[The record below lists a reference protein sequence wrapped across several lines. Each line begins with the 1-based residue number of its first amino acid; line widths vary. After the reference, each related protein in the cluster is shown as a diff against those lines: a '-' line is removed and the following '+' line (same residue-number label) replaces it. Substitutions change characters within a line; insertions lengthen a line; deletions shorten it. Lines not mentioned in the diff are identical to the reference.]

1 MLCNESNRKFALIL
15 LYYVLVS
22 LLKLC
27 AAQGD
32 NAVATNDNGI
42 TSGKVRDTAVLL
54 HIIIYTNCRY
64 WSSWRRLS
72 GDARHTC
79 STVSWLCTQANS
91 IVRLCGTLC
100 KLHTS
105 KSDKYIDRS
114 LCTIR
119 LLFLFR
125 CRAVKSGKWNGLVCA
140 VRSRENARQLSRC
153 SAPKSNMVN
162 ESLRKSLPRHR

>member
-1 MLCNESNRKFALIL
+1 MLRNENNRIFALIL
-15 LYYVLVS
+15 LYYVLGS

-27 AAQGD
+27 VAQAD

-42 TSGKVRDTAVLL
+42 SSGNLRDTAVLL
-54 HIIIYTNCRY
+54 YIIIYTNCRY

-79 STVSWLCTQANS
+79 STVSWLCTKANS

-105 KSDKYIDRS
+105 ESDKYINWS
-114 LCTIR
+114 LYSIR
-119 LLFLFR
+119 FLFFFR
-125 CRAVKSGKWNGLVCA
+125 CLAVKSGKWNGLVCA
-140 VRSRENARQLSRC
+140 AKSRESARQPSRC
-153 SAPKSNMVN
+153 SVPKSNMVN
-162 ESLRKSLPRHR
+162 ESLRRS